1 MGVLRPTRGKTAGYV
16 QWNRDRK
23 IVAKFSVEVPRNLEY
38 TLELVRQDG
47 NNLCQDAI
55 ADEMNTLTEMLVFE
69 ILERGA
75 MISA

>member
-1 MGVLRPTRGKTAGYV
+1 M
-16 QWNRDRK
+16 
-23 IVAKFSVEVPRNLEY
+23 EVPRNLAY

-47 NNLCQDAI
+47 NYLCQDAI

-75 MISA
+75 IVKLLKTSQ